1 MASRLQ
7 GPAVDLSLDL
17 FKTGQPAGPS
27 FKSSLDASIPEA
39 ESSFL
44 TSDSSGLKLVGTQ
57 FTSVQAE
64 GSAAAAKTSPESSFS
79 TGKCVKRASSIMQD
93 GHDLRPPTRKD
104 TPSPAIG
111 MLLAR
116 HASSATP
123 EAVIV
128 EGNRNVCMSL
138 PSSPS
143 VLASVLMVV
152 CRCLRARDY
161 ACGII
166 GISLE

>member
-17 FKTGQPAGPS
+17 FKSGQSTGPA
-27 FKSSLDASIPEA
+27 FKSSLDASIPKA
-39 ESSFL
+39 ESTFL
-44 TSDSSGLKLVGTQ
+44 ASDSSSLNQVGTPL
-57 FTSVQAE
+57 TSVQVE
-64 GSAAAAKTSPESSFS
+64 GSAAKTLPESSFV
-79 TGKCVKRASSIMQD
+79 TRKCVNRASSIMQE
-93 GHDLRPPTRKD
+93 GQDLRPPTRKVR
-104 TPSPAIG
+104 PSPAIG

-128 EGNRNVCMSL
+128 EGNRNVCISL

-143 VLASVLMVV
+143 VLASVLMDVR
-152 CRCLRARDY
+152 RCLCARDY
-161 ACGII
+161 ACGI
-166 GISLE
+166 GILLE